1 MRLAPLI
8 GLYLCSFI
16 SVARADIAPD
26 PDEYSVCDGQAAGD
40 ACMFS
45 KDLGAVEG
53 SCVSV
58 QCPADPMKMCLR
70 CEEDEPS
77 EPKDDGCGCR
87 SASGSAAALGLLAL
101 LGLAA
106 PRRTRRQTRPS

>member
-1 MRLAPLI
+1 MRIAPLVVS
-8 GLYLCSFI
+8 YLCLL

-26 PDEYSVCDGQAAGD
+26 PDEYTVCEGQAAGD
-40 ACMFS
+40 ACMFNQS
-45 KDLGAVEG
+45 PGTVEG

-58 QCPADPMKMCLR
+58 QCPGDPMKMCLR

-87 SASGSAAALGLLAL
+87 SAGGPAALGLLAL
-101 LGLAA
+101 VGLAA
-106 PRRTRRQTRPS
+106 PRRTRRSTRAFPQ